1 MTEQRFQLLTDD
13 QLTPEQKQALTALWA
28 TPRDGKL
35 GLGPFNALLR
45 SPELLN
51 RAQRLGEYVR
61 FQSSLPPRL
70 NELAILITARHWTAQ
85 YEWFAHHRLALTA
98 GLDPA
103 IAAAIAE
110 GKRPANMQ
118 SDETVVYEFCAE
130 LIATGQV
137 SDAHFQAARDL
148 FGEQGVIDLV
158 GALGYYS
165 LIAMVLNVDRCP
177 VPDGQLAPLALLE
190 EKTSQVSKNL

>member
-1 MTEQRFQLLTDD
+1 MTEQRFKQLTDE
-13 QLTPEQKQALTALWA
+13 QMTPEQKQAVTALWA

-51 RAQRLGEYVR
+51 RAQRVGEYIR

-70 NELAILITARHWTAQ
+70 NELAILITARKWTAQ
-85 YEWFAHHRLALTA
+85 YEWFAHHRLALKA

-103 IAAAIAE
+103 IAAALAE
-110 GKRPANMQ
+110 GKRPENMRA
-118 SDETVVYEFCAE
+118 DETVVYEFCTE
-130 LIATGQV
+130 LITTGQV
-137 SDAHFQAARDL
+137 SNAHFDVALQI

-165 LIAMVLNVDRCP
+165 LIAMILNVDRVP
-177 VPDGQLAPLALLE
+177 LPDGQPAPLAPL
-190 EKTSQVSKNL
+190 K